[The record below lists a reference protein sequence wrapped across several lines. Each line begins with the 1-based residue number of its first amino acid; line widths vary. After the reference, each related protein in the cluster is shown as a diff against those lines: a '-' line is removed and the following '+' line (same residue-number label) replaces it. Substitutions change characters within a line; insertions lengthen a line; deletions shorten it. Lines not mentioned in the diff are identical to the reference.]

1 MLFPTCLVCLILGL
15 INTSL
20 YFFFT
25 YYAVIVPSAFH
36 KTVEWMF
43 QFLTYFEICTSSW
56 NVSCGIAWL
65 FFFYAN
71 SWISLGCSCRR
82 ESARVGFMFR
92 YLDQILFLTS
102 CSPFPHCGNLCFRF
116 PFLTTECEIWP
127 FEVAPS
133 ATVSKSL
140 HVCAMCRLSLQRL
153 SLIKGSNFIF
163 VIVSQLLVYY
173 SYYSPTTLH
182 AYDM

>member
-1 MLFPTCLVCLILGL
+1 MLFPTGLVCLILGL

-20 YFFFT
+20 YFFPPHITQSLCQVLFIT
-25 YYAVIVPSAFH
+25 LSSECFSFSLTLKSVLQAEMFH
-36 KTVEWMF
+36 VE
-43 QFLTYFEICTSSW
+43 LPDS
-56 NVSCGIAWL
+56 
-65 FFFYAN
+65 FFYAN

-102 CSPFPHCGNLCFRF
+102 CSSFPHCGNLCCRF
-116 PFLTTECEIWP
+116 PFLTTECETWP

-153 SLIKGSNFIF
+153 S
-163 VIVSQLLVYY
+163 
-173 SYYSPTTLH
+173 
-182 AYDM
+182 